1 MIRQGDKPDKFYVI
15 VSGSAEV
22 VNHHPGG
29 DDIILGTL
37 GAGDY
42 FGEIGLLKNQPRMA
56 TVRAIDHHLEVLSL
70 DREHFLALRDAD
82 HRTAQAIAREGA

>member
-1 MIRQGDKPDKFYVI
+1 
-15 VSGSAEV
+15 

-29 DDIILGTL
+29 DDILLGTL

-56 TVRAIDHHLEVLSL
+56 TVRAIDHLEVLTL
-70 DREHFLALRDAD
+70 DREHFAALKDAD
-82 HRTAQAIAREGA
+82 HRTGQSIAEKALERLLSAK